1 LIKFHSTGYTDAY
14 TLNFNLNNYVD
25 RVDHSYLLY
34 KLKAIPQI
42 TTQIKFWLKEG
53 ILKNRLVNQET
64 NNQRIPMQTSRT
76 VQTIAP
82 FLINVA
88 FHGIE
93 TSFKN

>member
-1 LIKFHSTGYTDAY
+1 M
-14 TLNFNLNNYVD
+14 
-25 RVDHSYLLY
+25 DHSYLVQ

-42 TTQIKFWLKEG
+42 TTQIQFWLKEG

-64 NNQRIPMQTSRT
+64 NNQKISMQTSRT
-76 VQTIAP
+76 VQNLAP